1 MCSIR
6 SGARCLHD
14 TVSRTGGFDLS
25 EASTDQLRELLVG
38 VQHDVD
44 RLQALHA
51 RAVAEFESRDG
62 HRADGCASMAAW
74 LRRKLRL
81 SGSETRLRRRAAAA
95 LVQLPEV
102 KAAVEF
108 GRIRPAHVDV
118 FATGVHRLGPTVVR
132 DHQSLLL
139 PVAET
144 CDPAELRVALDRL
157 RDTIDP
163 DAADRDWVHAQ
174 EKYDFSLRRV
184 GHGFDV
190 SGYLDPETGAK
201 LKQVLDSVSA
211 PAGSDDQRP
220 VAQRRVEGLHR
231 LVSAILDSGLPSDKG
246 VRPHL
251 AVTVGLDTLKKAVR
265 GDRTSSAPPAF
276 LAGYGSIGRDL
287 LSRLAC
293 DATLSVVL
301 TETTDG
307 AGRRPYRHVLDVGRI
322 ERLATAKQRM
332 AILIQQ
338 GFRCANPGCAN
349 TYLEIHHIVSWLDG
363 GRTDMHNLVGLCVG
377 CHHLVHAGLLRCR
390 HDTQGDG
397 VAFHTRDGTLIEDER
412 RRILGELDRNL
423 DPPGAAA

>member
-1 MCSIR
+1 MFDQEW
-6 SGARCLHD
+6 ARCLHGV
-14 TVSRTGGFDLS
+14 VSRAERFDLA
-25 EASTDQLRELLVG
+25 EASKDQLRELMVG
-38 VQHDVD
+38 IQHGVD
-44 RLQALHA
+44 RLHALQA

-74 LRRKLRL
+74 LRRELRL

-95 LVQLPEV
+95 LVLLPEV
-102 KAAVEF
+102 KAAAEA

-118 FATGVHRLGPTVVR
+118 FATGVQRLGAKVVR
-132 DHQSLLL
+132 DHQHLLL
-139 PVAET
+139 PLAET
-144 CDPAELRVALDRL
+144 CDPAELLTALDRL
-157 RDTIDP
+157 REAIDP

-190 SGYLDPETGAK
+190 SGYLDSETGAK

-265 GDRTSSAPPAF
+265 GVRTSSAPPAF
-276 LAGYGSIGRDL
+276 LAGYGHIGRDL

-301 TETTDG
+301 TKTTDA
-307 AGRRPYRHVLDVGRI
+307 AGRSPYRHVLDVGRI
-322 ERLATAKQRM
+322 ERLATARQRL
-332 AILIQQ
+332 AILVQQ
-338 GFRCANPGCAN
+338 SFRCANPGCAN

-363 GRTDMHNLVGLCVG
+363 GPTDMHNLVGLCVG
-377 CHHLVHAGLLRCR
+377 CHRLVHAALLRCR
-390 HDTQGDG
+390 RDAEGDD
-397 VAFHTRDGTLIEDER
+397 VSFYTRDDTLIEDKR
-412 RRILGELDRNL
+412 RHVLSELDRNL